1 MKWVPK
7 TCHIVYVKIYKV
19 LKKYTHDR
27 KKMTTNEMKK
37 KIKTETR
44 RRRRKSDYGKIYR
57 SLPNLLILWHWNL
70 LLVSLIILP
79 FFFERE
85 IRIYFVVKKLEKI
98 LFLNIVTHDKSDDE

>member
-37 KIKTETR
+37 KSKPRRDGVGGNRITEKYT
-44 RRRRKSDYGKIYR
+44 DLYR
-57 SLPNLLILWHWNL
+57 IC
-70 LLVSLIILP
+70 
-79 FFFERE
+79 
-85 IRIYFVVKKLEKI
+85 
-98 LFLNIVTHDKSDDE
+98 